1 MNNETPAERPLRIF
15 FAMIFA
21 QALFTLMNAF
31 VKLASEDHS
40 VVEIMFFRNSLA
52 LIPVVALIILAG
64 HRNPEGDRYALFRTK
79 KPMGH
84 VWRSVTGVL
93 AMVCYF
99 SALMTLP
106 LANVTALSF
115 TAPLILTVL
124 SIPMLGEKVGPYRMS
139 AVVVGMLSVLLVLG
153 PSIEADRTHLTGNL
167 LGLGAAILSAF
178 SLALIRQMGRTENHL
193 TIVFYF
199 TLSCTAASAIA
210 LPFFWHTPTGANL
223 YFLLMVGLCGSIGQI
238 LMTWSYAH
246 APAAYASAFFYTAII
261 FAGLLDWVIWHHV
274 IDARTAT
281 GCAIIVASGL
291 YILHREVKKKKAAL
305 VTEPPLQD

>member
-1 MNNETPAERPLRIF
+1 MSDETPAERPFRIF
-15 FAMIFA
+15 FAMIAA
-21 QALFTLMNAF
+21 QALFTTMNAF

-40 VVEIMFFRNSLA
+40 VPQIMFFRSVLA
-52 LIPVVALIILAG
+52 LIPVIWLILHTG
-64 HRNPEGDRYALFRTK
+64 KESGDRFALFRTTR
-79 KPMGH
+79 PMGH
-84 VWRSVTGVL
+84 AWRSITGIL

-99 SALMTLP
+99 GALMTLP

-124 SIPMLGEKVGPYRMS
+124 SIPMLNEKVGPYRMS
-139 AVVVGMLSVLLVLG
+139 AVIVGMLSVLLILG
-153 PSIEADRTHLTGNL
+153 PSIEADREHLSGNIMAL
-167 LGLGAAILSAF
+167 AAAVLSAF
-178 SLALIRQMGRTENHL
+178 SLGLIRQMGRTENHL

-199 TLSCTAASAIA
+199 TLSCAVASAIV
-210 LPFFWHTPTGANL
+210 LPFYWQTPTGANL

-261 FAGLLDWVIWHHV
+261 FAGLLDWVIWDYV

-281 GCAIIVASGL
+281 GCAVIVASGL
-291 YILHREVKKKKAAL
+291 YILHREVKKKRLPL
-305 VTEPPLQD
+305 VSEPPLQD